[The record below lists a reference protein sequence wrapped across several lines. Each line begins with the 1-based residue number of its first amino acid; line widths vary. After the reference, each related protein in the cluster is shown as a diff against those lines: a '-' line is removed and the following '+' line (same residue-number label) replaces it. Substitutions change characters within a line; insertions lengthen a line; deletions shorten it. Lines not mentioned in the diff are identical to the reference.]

1 MSRIGLKPVNLP
13 AGVEVKVDDN
23 NLVTVKG
30 PKGEL
35 QEQISSLITVE
46 QKDGV
51 LTVSRDGD
59 EKEKR
64 EQHGLARALIDNMVV
79 GVSEGYQKKLE
90 IIGVGYKAEKK
101 GKNLVLSLGFSHPVE
116 LQDPEGIET
125 ECPSATEI
133 LVKGINKTQVG
144 NYAAD
149 IRALRKPE
157 PYKGKGIRYEGEYV
171 RRKEGKAGVATASV

>member
-64 EQHGLARALIDNMVV
+64 EQH
-79 GVSEGYQKKLE
+79 
-90 IIGVGYKAEKK
+90 
-101 GKNLVLSLGFSHPVE
+101 
-116 LQDPEGIET
+116 
-125 ECPSATEI
+125 
-133 LVKGINKTQVG
+133 
-144 NYAAD
+144 
-149 IRALRKPE
+149 
-157 PYKGKGIRYEGEYV
+157 
-171 RRKEGKAGVATASV
+171 

>member
-1 MSRIGLKPVNLP
+1 MSRVGLKPVDLP

-35 QEQISSLITVE
+35 QEQISSLVTVE

-64 EQHGLARALIDNMVV
+64 EQHGLARALINNMVV

-133 LVKGINKTQVG
+133 IVKGINKTQVG